1 MIHVFY
7 MISML
12 DAIVPLYIKPSAIRP
27 NDGTLNRTF
36 GCIVKGNA
44 ILRLECAGML
54 GSHSRV
60 LRYSFDGTSRLFSEI
75 PSKKNTAGQLR

>member
-60 LRYSFDGTSRLFSEI
+60 LRYSFDGKPTWMLSTQNAHKLVYD
-75 PSKKNTAGQLR
+75 LL